1 MDQIGWDR
9 RHFIKHLGLSGAGI
23 LGAAAVGFA
32 AWDRGS
38 PELPTAYQSGHVRD
52 FRVKSDKFTPA
63 LAIGR
68 GDPASATV
76 AAVNALGGI
85 SRFVRPG
92 EVVVVKPN
100 VGWDR
105 APIHAANT
113 NPIVVGKIVALALDA
128 GAKSVFVTDNPCNE
142 ARRCFTRSGI
152 WKAVQE
158 AGGQLILPANH
169 RFSPYDLGGVIL
181 GRMPVLAPAIR
192 ADRFINVPVA
202 KHHGLTQ
209 FTGAMKNLYG
219 ILGGRRNRLHQ
230 KVDHSIADLADFL
243 RPTLTVMDATRVLLR
258 NGPQGG
264 NVADTVAV
272 GEVIASVDPVAVDA
286 YACGFLGL
294 SPRDLPYL
302 SMAEKRGLGN
312 PDLSKIERREV
323 S

>member
-1 MDQIGWDR
+1 MDNSSWNR
-9 RHFIKHLGLSGAGI
+9 RHFLKRLGVSAAGI
-23 LGAAAVGFA
+23 LGVSAVGFS
-32 AWDRGS
+32 AWDRGKS
-38 PELPTAYQSGHVRD
+38 ATKIASKPSHIRD
-52 FRVKSDKFTPA
+52 FRMDRDVFPPA
-63 LAIGR
+63 LAIGH
-68 GDPASATV
+68 GDPKSATA

-85 SRFVRPG
+85 NRFVRPG

-113 NPIVVGKIVALALDA
+113 NPIVVATIVALSLEA
-128 GAKSVFVTDNPCNE
+128 GAKRVVVTDNPCNE

-152 WKAVQE
+152 WKAAQD
-158 AGGQLILPANH
+158 AGGQVILPAKH
-169 RFSPYDLGGVIL
+169 RFQAYDLGGIIL
-181 GRMPVLAPAIR
+181 GHMAVLGPAIQ

-209 FTGAMKNLYG
+209 FTGGMKNLYG

-264 NVADTVAV
+264 NVADTQEV
-272 GEVIASVDPVAVDA
+272 GQVIASVDPLAVDA
-286 YACGFLGL
+286 YACGLLGL
-294 SPRDLPYL
+294 SPQDLPYL
-302 SMAEKRGLGN
+302 DLGEKRGLGTS
-312 PDLSKIERREV
+312 DLAKIERREV